1 MSGNAT
7 GRDLRLRPGVRIQV
21 RLTRPTGEAE
31 RQWMMKGMREKCQ
44 GKREKGVRKKG
55 KVDIALESWAYI

>member
-31 RQWMMKGMREKCQ
+31 RQWMMKGIERSAKGR
-44 GKREKGVRKKG
+44 GKRGLDKKERL
-55 KVDIALESWAYI
+55 ISP

>member
-31 RQWMMKGMREKCQ
+31 RQWMMKGVREKCQ
-44 GKREKGVRKKG
+44 GKREKGVR
-55 KVDIALESWAYI
+55 

>member
-31 RQWMMKGMREKCQ
+31 RQWMMKWMRERSAKGR
-44 GKREKGVRKKG
+44 GKGGLDKKERL
-55 KVDIALESWAYI
+55 ISP